1 MKKKTIGAW
10 LVVVMLITQFANGFG
25 FMTKVNADGTE
36 ITAPLITSVSLAV
49 YKDSNYTETVTGNV
63 YQLDSYAELNYT
75 WELED
80 SHGYSAGSTYR
91 FNLPSQFELFNDLE
105 GELDFEGETV
115 ANYTVNK
122 ETNEVIFT
130 FNEFITNYDK
140 VGGTFK
146 VQSLLSSKKLPAQRS
161 KSLSSQ

>member
-10 LVVVMLITQFANGFG
+10 LVVVMLITQFASGFG
-25 FMTKVNADGTE
+25 FMTKVKADGTE

-91 FNLPSQFELFNDLE
+91 FKLPLQFELL
-105 GELDFEGETV
+105 T
-115 ANYTVNK
+115 
-122 ETNEVIFT
+122 I
-130 FNEFITNYDK
+130 
-140 VGGTFK
+140 
-146 VQSLLSSKKLPAQRS
+146 
-161 KSLSSQ
+161 